1 MRFLLLFIPFIINA
15 ANLSFEL
22 FKKEGNEKGNTL
34 LIIGGIHGDEPGGYF
49 APAFLEQYYEIKSGN
64 VWVIPDL
71 NADSI
76 MANNRGLYNDM
87 NRKFSSIEESDPDF
101 DTVTKIKEII
111 LDKKVDLI
119 LNLHDGY
126 GFYRNK
132 YENAIFN
139 PNAWGQ
145 ATIIDQEKINGLD
158 KFGNLDEIASQVN
171 DSLNKDNLFK
181 DYHSFGVKNTETKFK
196 DEQMQLSLTF
206 FAVTHNKPAFAIET
220 SKNITDL
227 THKVIYQLKS
237 IEEFMNI
244 MHIKFERKFD
254 INNYDDVQK
263 KLFDFGKV
271 RVNDNIVFDL
281 SDIKNY
287 TKFVPLKEKAKDNVF
302 KFEHSLGAIKSVDER
317 YEVYIG
323 NIKVTEFYPQI
334 FEVAKAEKNIKIE
347 VDGKVIE
354 TPFAS
359 QIDIKKDFKIVKSDY
374 RVNIIGFSK
383 SGLDSEDD
391 IMIKEKD
398 IQDNYSVDNGKTKY
412 RAEFYKDGKFYG
424 MIILNFLKEKNEK

>member
-71 NADSI
+71 NAESI
-76 MANNRGLYNDM
+76 MANNRGLHNDM
-87 NRKFSSIEESDPDF
+87 NRKFNSIEENDPDF

-287 TKFVPLKEKAKDNVF
+287 TKFVPLKESDNVF
-302 KFEHSLGAIKSVDER
+302 KFEHSLGAIKAVDDR

-334 FEVAKAEKNIKIE
+334 FEIAKAEKNIKIE
-347 VDGKVIE
+347 VDGKTIE

-359 QIDIKKDFKIVKSDY
+359 QIDIKKEFKIVKSDY

-383 SGLDSEDD
+383 SGLDSEDNVL
-391 IMIKEKD
+391 IEEKD

>member
-22 FKKEGNEKGNTL
+22 FKKESNEKGNTL

-49 APAFLEQYYEIKSGN
+49 APAFLEKYYEIKSGN
-64 VWVIPDL
+64 VWIIPDL

-76 MANNRGLYNDM
+76 MANNRGLYDDM
-87 NRKFSSIEESDPDF
+87 NRKFSSIEKNDPDY
-101 DTVTKIKEII
+101 DTVTKVKEII

-145 ATIIDQEKINGLD
+145 ATIIDQEKITGLD
-158 KFGNLDEIASQVN
+158 KFGNLDEIANQVN
-171 DSLNKDNLFK
+171 DSLNNDNLFK

-263 KLFDFGKV
+263 KISDFGKV

-287 TKFVPLKEKAKDNVF
+287 TKYVPLKESDNVF
-302 KFEHSLGAIKSVDER
+302 KFEHSLGAYRFIDGR
-317 YEVYIG
+317 YEIYIG
-323 NIKVTEFYPQI
+323 NIKATEFYPQI
-334 FEVAKAEKNIKIE
+334 FEIAKAEKNIKIE
-347 VDGKVIE
+347 VDGKIIE
-354 TPFAS
+354 TPFAA

-383 SGLDSEDD
+383 AGLDSEDD
-391 IMIKEKD
+391 ILIEEKD

-424 MIILNFLKEKNEK
+424 MIILNFLKDKNEK